1 VQVLSTR
8 LPVLITMLEG
18 VNEIRRGSLDDA
30 FRADLTKCGLRGSPT
45 IVKKV
50 FAPTARAEKA
60 YQVATTDL
68 SMEALA
74 ETVMDEIFKRQPS
87 LEGDLMRFSAGQ

>member
-1 VQVLSTR
+1 MTPSGGTGEDCHMERGGCRYHGSYQMWPAR
-8 LPVLITMLEG
+8 LADHCEKSV
-18 VNEIRRGSLDDA
+18 
-30 FRADLTKCGLRGSPT
+30 RAP
-45 IVKKV
+45 
-50 FAPTARAEKA
+50 PRAQKA

-74 ETVMDEIFKRQPS
+74 ETVMGEIFKRQTS